1 MRYGTAYK
9 FIEDL
14 TASGVPRS
22 AIGTNDFE
30 GCGFAR
36 VYITIPYGS
45 KRNGGKWKRYTTK
58 FGKRALGYALKF
70 WDTRNNTNEVTQ

>member
-1 MRYGTAYK
+1 MKYEAAYK

-30 GCGFAR
+30 ACGFAR

-58 FGKRALGYALKF
+58 FGKRALSYALKF
-70 WDTRNNTNEVTQ
+70 WDTRNNTTEG

>member
-1 MRYGTAYK
+1 MKCATAYK

-14 TASGVPRS
+14 TASGVPR
-22 AIGTNDFE
+22 AVIGTNDFE
-30 GCGFAR
+30 ACGFAC

-45 KRNGGKWKRYTTK
+45 ERNGGKWKRYTTK

-70 WDTRNNTNEVTQ
+70 WDTRNKQTEVKQ